1 MEFVAGSIAGAAG
14 QLVGHPLDCVK
25 TRLQSESLLARGST
39 LNATTSAYSCARN
52 IYNEGGFRAFFR
64 GLSLPLCSKS
74 FEQCIAFGIQSG
86 VDQLLEGMD
95 VEDGTLRTGLSGM
108 AAGSTTALL
117 LTPIYLVKVQLQV
130 TPKGSLSGPIS
141 AIKSTIS
148 KLGIFGLYTGALP
161 IFIGTSI
168 GYGCR
173 FMAYDK
179 ATHVAEQSFGF
190 GRIGSVIVGGGVA
203 GMATWASHYPLDLV
217 SSRMEASVAFGGRQL
232 TMTEHIKEIYA
243 QSGVKGFFRGIGP
256 CLLRAFPVN
265 ATIFLTYDLCKS
277 NLS

>member
-1 MEFVAGSIAGAAG
+1 MDFVAGSIAGATG
-14 QLVGHPLDCVK
+14 QLVGHPLDSIK
-25 TRLQSESLLARGST
+25 TRLQSESLLARGTDSPT
-39 LNATTSAYSCARN
+39 TATSAYKCARN

-74 FEQCIAFGIQSG
+74 FEQCIAFGIQSA

-95 VEDGTLRTGLSGM
+95 VDEGTLRTGLSGM
-108 AAGSTTALL
+108 AAGSTTSLL

-141 AIKSTIS
+141 VIKRTIN
-148 KLGIFGLYTGALP
+148 KLGFSGLYTGAVP

-179 ATHVAEQSFGF
+179 ATNIAEKSFGF
-190 GRIGSVIVGGGVA
+190 GRIGSVIVGGGMA

-217 SSRMEASVAFGGRQL
+217 SSRMEASVALGGRQL
-232 TMTEHIKEIYA
+232 TMTEHVKEIFA
-243 QSGVKGFFRGIGP
+243 QSGV
-256 CLLRAFPVN
+256 RASCARTNPLN
-265 ATIFLTYDLCKS
+265 QSPQTQTKPTS
-277 NLS
+277 TH